1 MSIRLISSA
10 GNWKRGD
17 VLRLGGGEQSA
28 VSGSRC

>member
-1 MSIRLISSA
+1 MISSA

-17 VLRLGGGEQSA
+17 VLRLGGGEQSG